1 MGETA
6 KVGDERRATR
16 GMEDLDFHIGDEAMN
31 VGNPYAVKYPVRH
44 GLVEDWDLM
53 EKFMEQCIFKYLR
66 AEPEDHHFL
75 LTEPPL
81 NTPENREY
89 TAEIMFESFN
99 VPGLYIGTQGF
110 LSLAASW
117 TRRQASERTL
127 TGVVIDSGDGVTH
140 VIPVA
145 QSMETAK
152 AVKERFCFVCPDIAK
167 EFKRFDK

>member
-1 MGETA
+1 M
-6 KVGDERRATR
+6 
-16 GMEDLDFHIGDEAMN
+16 
-31 VGNPYAVKYPVRH
+31 
-44 GLVEDWDLM
+44 VEDWDLM

-99 VPGLYIGTQGF
+99 IPGLYIAVQAV

-117 TRRQASERTL
+117 TRRQVRNKHPPESRHLSVQCLKNPSKKSHFTSIL
-127 TGVVIDSGDGVTH
+127 KLIKLFT
-140 VIPVA
+140 
-145 QSMETAK
+145 
-152 AVKERFCFVCPDIAK
+152 F
-167 EFKRFDK
+167 

>member
-1 MGETA
+1 M
-6 KVGDERRATR
+6 
-16 GMEDLDFHIGDEAMN
+16 
-31 VGNPYAVKYPVRH
+31 RH
-44 GLVEDWDLM
+44 GQVEDWDLM

-99 VPGLYIGTQGF
+99 IPGLYIAVQAV

-117 TRRQASERTL
+117 TRRQVCCHLSL
-127 TGVVIDSGDGVTH
+127 TVV
-140 VIPVA
+140 
-145 QSMETAK
+145 
-152 AVKERFCFVCPDIAK
+152 DIANQHLCSN
-167 EFKRFDK
+167 FSNHL